1 MSFGDVGIPMEEKVG
16 FRKGLSAAVV
26 LGLYSGFM
34 LAVAIAMVL
43 GNDGLVTAAFFWGS
57 TIVACALILTP
68 ILAYGRRRGLPE
80 TDATVKNL
88 RPNI

>member
-1 MSFGDVGIPMEEKVG
+1 MEEKVG

-43 GNDGLVTAAFFWGS
+43 GNDGLVTAAFLWGL
-57 TIVACALILTP
+57 TIVVCSLI
-68 ILAYGRRRGLPE
+68 
-80 TDATVKNL
+80 
-88 RPNI
+88 